1 MTKEL
6 LSTRKYKAGYEVR
19 KYRCS
24 GEDAAGGPDMVMRS
38 AFTTDGG
45 YYVGNSKW
53 AYRIFRVRGLSE
65 VQPSSQAEH
74 GDANGGFGHTC
85 SLGYSR
91 LEEKWFG
98 WSHRA
103 IYGFGV
109 GSTVKR
115 GDCAY
120 VPDNHTEMY
129 DSVRSFFQE
138 WDANAP
144 EGGDWRENK
153 YTRNLAVA
161 EMDGVV
167 IVSGE
172 QEIQQYD
179 EEPAL
184 DGALVPTAT
193 TWQPFSER
201 YPLGKGE
208 WTAETL
214 NDAKEMACA
223 FAQSVS

>member
-6 LSTRKYKAGYEVR
+6 LSIRKYKTGYEVR
-19 KYRCS
+19 AYRYS
-24 GEDAAGGPDMVMRS
+24 GEDAAGGPDIVMKS

-53 AYRIFRVRGLSE
+53 AYRIFQIRGLSD
-65 VQPSSQAEH
+65 VQPSREIEHAE
-74 GDANGGFGHTC
+74 ANGGFGHTC
-85 SLGYSR
+85 SVGYSR

-129 DSVRSFFQE
+129 DSLRSFFQE
-138 WDANAP
+138 WDDDVR
-144 EGGDWRENK
+144 DWKENK
-153 YTRNLAVA
+153 YTLKLTVA

-172 QEIQQYD
+172 QEMQKYA

-184 DGALVPTAT
+184 DGAMVPTTAV
-193 TWQPFSER
+193 WEPFS
-201 YPLGKGE
+201 
-208 WTAETL
+208 
-214 NDAKEMACA
+214 
-223 FAQSVS
+223 